1 MIIKYPTGFYKN
13 VLPSVPSDSTSVTF
27 TISNSLPPRSSL
39 VFPKLPTALEQ
50 RKLHEPVKS
59 SDASQYGA
67 LAFTI
72 TKAAPSNIIS
82 GVKAVDLGDVI
93 EFEDAATQLV
103 APMLV
108 SLATEVRHDLNK
120 YDLSAVGVDQELQDE
135 FLIEIKKGQEAVRNN
150 LNAAVQN
157 RADSMIEI
165 DRLNKLRS
173 ETDKTRNASIYAKEA
188 MGASDVLDRTIAK
201 LTEELA
207 VINKKID
214 EEINR
219 ANTFAETADDLRLKY
234 LTLCRLVN

>member
-214 EEINR
+214 DEINR

>member
-50 RKLHEPVKS
+50 RKLHVPVKS

-135 FLIEIKKGQEAVRNN
+135 FLVEIKKGQEAVRNN

-214 EEINR
+214 DEINR